1 MANITIQNLDAQ
13 NLAIVEL
20 DNNQLNEVK
29 GGCPIC
35 IPLLF
40 AAGIAAGYLLNR

>member
-1 MANITIQNLDAQ
+1 MVNILIQDLNAQ
-13 NLAIVEL
+13 SVLVEL
-20 DNNQLNEVK
+20 DVNEVNEVK

-40 AAGIAAGYLLNR
+40 AAGLALGYALNR